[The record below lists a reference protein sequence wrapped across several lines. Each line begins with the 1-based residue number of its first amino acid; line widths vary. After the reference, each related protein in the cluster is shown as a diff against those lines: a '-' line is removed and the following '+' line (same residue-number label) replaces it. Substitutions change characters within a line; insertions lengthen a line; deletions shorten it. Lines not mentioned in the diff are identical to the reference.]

1 MEIIM
6 KKYHLDDIEKIYQI
20 KMALQEYQ
28 NKRSY
33 RSANDSKILCQ
44 VLLEDLR
51 YLFDLV
57 NEK

>member
-1 MEIIM
+1 M